1 VTTRAERE
9 ADVSG
14 HRETVADLRA
24 LVGEVAAL
32 AGGQGEWSVRLEA
45 TREECLTVRQGLLEP
60 PRLRTRRG
68 AFLAVSQGGGVGYG
82 ATADLTRPGLAAALA
97 RARHWARAS
106 AALGLAPRVTL
117 VTSAALGRYATPDP
131 SPWDALPLA
140 ARLDLVRD
148 ACRRLK
154 RHERIVD
161 WQAGVSVRRT
171 ERLVASSAGGLSEQR
186 LEVIVPDLVAV
197 ANRGTETQRRSHGG
211 WDGVRQGGLEQL
223 AAQGFPDAAERVADE
238 ALALLDAPECPE
250 GRLDLVLM
258 PSQMALQIHESIG
271 HPLELDRILGDE
283 RNFAGSSFVTP
294 DMFGHYRYGS
304 ALLNVTFDPTVPGE
318 VVSCGWDDEGT
329 PATREH
335 LIRAGVLERP
345 LGGALSQ
352 ARSGLPGVACARAS
366 GWNRPAIDRMGNLNL
381 EPGDQ
386 DLAALIGQVEDGVLM
401 DTNRS
406 WSIDD
411 TRNKFQFGCEYG
423 RRIRAGRL
431 AEVVRNPGYR
441 GTSARF
447 WRSLAAVGDH
457 STFRVHGV
465 TSCGKGEPNQLLAVG
480 HAAPACLFRQ
490 VECFGGG

>member
-1 VTTRAERE
+1 L
-9 ADVSG
+9 S
-14 HRETVADLRA
+14 
-24 LVGEVAAL
+24 
-32 AGGQGEWSVRLEA
+32 
-45 TREECLTVRQGLLEP
+45 VRQGLLEP
-60 PRLRTRRG
+60 PRRRERRG
-68 AFLAVSQGGGVGYG
+68 AFVTVAEGGGLGYG
-82 ATADLTRPGLAAALA
+82 ASADLSPAGLSAALTGA
-97 RARHWARAS
+97 RDWARAS
-106 AALGLAPRVTL
+106 AALGLAPGL
-117 VTSAALGRYATPDP
+117 ALPLPAARGRYATPTAR
-131 SPWDALPLA
+131 PWAALPLR
-140 ARLDLVRD
+140 ARVELVRE
-148 ACRRLK
+148 ACERLK

-161 WQAGVSVRRT
+161 WQARVTAGHT
-171 ERLVASSAGGLSEQR
+171 ERVVASAGGGECEQC

-197 ANRGTETQRRSHGG
+197 ANRGSETQRRSHGG

-223 AAQGFPDAAERVADE
+223 AAQGFPDTAERVAEE

-250 GRLDLVLM
+250 GMLDLVLL

-294 DMFGHYRYGS
+294 AMFGTYRYGS
-304 ALLNVTFDPTVPGE
+304 DLLNVTFDPTVPGE
-318 VVSCGWDDEGT
+318 VASYGWDDEGA
-329 PATREH
+329 PATREY
-335 LIRAGVLERP
+335 LIRVGVLERP
-345 LGGALSQ
+345 LGGSLSQ

-366 GWNRPAIDRMGNLNL
+366 GWSRPAIDRMANLNL
-381 EPGDQ
+381 EPGAHR
-386 DLAALIGQVEDGVLM
+386 LETLIGMVEDGILM

-423 RRIRAGRL
+423 RRIRAGAL

-447 WRSLAAVGDH
+447 WRSLAGVGDR
-457 STFRVHGV
+457 STHRVHGV

-490 VECFGGG
+490 VQCFGGA